1 MFEVGIKS
9 AKEELEKI
17 KREFQDAQG
26 DLSKLLKVKV
36 SIEGIDTITRALSQ
50 IGDTTALRNLRS
62 EVEALNKEFVILS
75 KGAGGEGSIA
85 SRGIQQQIE
94 QTRQSLERYN
104 QQLKDLTEQRSK
116 LVGGK
121 MNRNYGNLTTD
132 MEQTQMR
139 IDGANSAIKR
149 LEEQLANLGSSTR
162 ASVAPVDEAILQLKQ
177 HIDALASSRMTIN
190 LGGDFAKWTEQV
202 QALVV
207 QIKELV
213 EQYKQLAKPV
223 SAAGDNGVLKSQTED
238 TKKLAEAKEQLA
250 TGTKKAADAQASDEG
265 TNKITNTYERFLK
278 LLVDIE
284 NEMAKIGKI
293 QAFGEQSGFS
303 PTILKQAVEQFE
315 KLKTVVDATI
325 KGKPIAEGLAI
336 PMTPEQLSQF
346 VAQFALLRSSYKDI
360 VSEADKFNKQS
371 ERDFTAAQKS
381 VQTEIDKTI
390 AKLRALDE
398 AIKRGEA
405 SGRDMSVMS
414 DARSKLQG
422 QLNILQKM
430 TASDYSDSRLV
441 EKRIK
446 NIQQLREDTE
456 LLRKAEEKLTSAQE
470 RNNKAKDKADT
481 KALNDE
487 IKSVNDAWI
496 KYNEL
501 SQKIRELRELHSR
514 GFMASIDLTQIESA
528 IARYLELRNVM
539 REIINNNGRTTRG
552 NLTAQVWGDHN
563 TKKSMQDA
571 VAETKSFKQ
580 ALTDVE
586 KRMNKAGS
594 TAENLGKYIDTL
606 QAKRVDFKGL
616 DTTRFDTAIQRIRDI
631 RAELERF
638 SQTGQSSNGVNANEI
653 VRKMGLAAAKKE
665 VSDATAQLNSQL
677 RKNAQEAKEAS
688 SATSRLTSEEER
700 LASAMKSANNT
711 MHGQSQVLSDLKS
724 MAMQYM
730 SVWGAQSFISNIIEI
745 GGQLEKQRLSIGAIL
760 GDMSHANDLFG
771 KIKNLAVQSPFGV
784 VELDQ
789 YTKQLSA
796 YGFKYNELY
805 DMTKRLA
812 DISAGAGTDVSRL
825 TLALGHVRSEGALT
839 GYTLRQ
845 FAMNNIPMLSQLA
858 KKLSEVEHRVV
869 TAADVRK
876 RVRNKEIG
884 YEDVVDVIKNLTNE
898 GGMFYNMQETISQ
911 SIQSRF
917 KNLKDSLDIMYGEIA
932 ESKIGDALKEL
943 AVILTN
949 LSRSWKTF
957 VPIVESAA
965 MSWAVY
971 KAAMVSV
978 NMAMGTNTAIVTK
991 NILAY
996 KKKRAEELQHEAMVR
1011 KLTAE
1016 EMQLVRTRNQLT
1028 ASNIRV
1034 AMSTGAM
1041 TKGEALKLVALRKV
1055 NLETTKA
1062 LIQMGAFSAAEAR
1075 TALQG
1080 KLLYMNLGKVGASIK
1095 LIAQSAWT
1103 GIKGLAGSIFTPLN
1117 AAFAALTLGMSAK
1130 GRQDEIDDLRRSRR
1144 EAIREQANEGYKNL
1158 QEATRNF
1165 AVGASENM
1173 TKTDINLTLDDMIEK
1188 LKEYSTL
1195 YNSTF
1200 NEAFKTDEQ
1209 GYSVHSLAEQYEI
1222 LAKSI
1227 QDASNAHKMF
1237 AEMSDLVAHA
1247 LEVTNPSN
1255 GFFYNVGHI
1264 LAGWALS
1271 DNQKAQI
1278 GGLNEALERY
1288 ATTTKE
1294 ASTAE
1299 SLLLREHLAL
1309 RAALDNRGLGDVM
1322 GMSND
1327 ELVRTLSRLRSTMP
1341 ETFAAVRLALG
1352 AESRAMLDD
1361 WTAKCNAM
1369 NEAYANANLKMRRS
1383 GNDLY
1388 ESMKTKYGEDMTK
1401 WPTEWREFV
1410 MMAMNAATKDVKG
1423 FADLSI
1429 EYQNLVRDSF
1439 LKPFNITVDSDEAK
1453 ERVNDL
1459 YTDLQNLV
1467 GKKWV
1472 IQVGVKGESAWEDLE
1487 TSGKKFTENDKKVKQ
1502 LEKNLKRLN
1511 YKPGSY
1517 LNSREA
1523 EKVAE
1528 EYNEAIAERRAAK
1541 LLYEK
1546 YGGDVSELDKSKNK
1560 KSGSRKGTTMDQDAR
1575 RLREIVKLYKD
1586 AYDWYVKYEKQ
1597 IGEGAAL
1604 TKVQGQF
1611 KPLFKEFE
1619 DQFKQKLSLDSIPKY
1634 KDNLTALLAEAEKLY
1649 KSPKHK
1655 NSYMVEAIK
1664 QIRDAINNVDYEELG
1679 RKQERFLSKTQIE
1692 LDNLTRSWDMFNK
1705 VREAT
1710 GNVDLAVQLSG
1721 AEYQAGKT
1729 QNLADAIREKIQKD
1743 FASVGAVP
1751 IPFDI
1756 NLSDEQIG
1764 DAIKAAMPKASE
1776 DQIKGFVEEYK
1787 KWRDLQRDVEQKDR
1801 ETFSSLIGSAV
1812 DLQSELR
1819 KISDEY
1825 LKIVQSLDRMKAK
1838 GQISGSQYN
1847 QAKAVA
1853 DANMQMKT
1861 VQAQNEFK
1869 FLMDGVVTL
1878 SKKAAQTIRRDYVSA
1893 LQKQLAKGAITA
1905 KDYADR
1911 LEEINNKMRD
1921 LENAPGY
1928 ARSYME
1934 GGLNGIFENMMNRGK
1949 SMTQQGASMFQQ
1961 GMQEMSSMKIG
1972 GKNFQMPNFQKMIQG
1987 QGMEKMGASMMQG
2000 AQGAMGAVAII
2011 DTIIHGINDSVQA
2024 LKGIFDEVREM
2035 FDALGHDVETDS
2047 WQDANTFF
2055 STFSKASQHATNGW
2069 NSLKN
2074 GNIGGAIL
2082 GTVGSIT
2089 SWFTGFAQGH
2099 DSKREK
2105 HIQDLKK
2112 DVQRIDNTLLQE
2124 RSLGY
2129 DRGEMR
2135 KILSGIYDSQKRT
2148 SAKLGIL
2155 TVDNSPATA
2164 AMKEYYARN
2173 WGYGNGYQQE
2183 LESMKQQREDYIR
2196 MYNEEDDKKKSSA
2209 ETLEE
2214 FQSKIAELDEQI
2226 LFFVEDLA
2234 NELWGIDF
2242 KSWADQIS
2250 DALWT
2255 AFENGEDALEAFHD
2269 TAKDIIADVA
2279 KKMMNIHLV
2288 EPVFQELED
2297 TLFGKL
2303 DTNGQRTGGVAYNM
2317 RTGEFNEM
2325 ETMKVLGKFFS
2336 DEGPFAHAIKQAE
2349 DFYDMAKKAAGV
2361 DFASEDSSKSTGTS
2375 IKGITEQTADLL
2387 ASYVNACRAS
2397 ASNIENMTAQYFPMF
2412 YQTITSSNA
2421 SLTSIQQHTAAI
2433 MRSNDSIAQSVS
2445 ELQSDIR
2452 GLRNKAWKVPMA

>member
-17 KREFQDAQG
+17 KKEFQDAQG

-36 SIEGIDTITRALSQ
+36 SIEGIDTITKALSQ

-104 QQLKDLTEQRSK
+104 QQLKDLTEQRTK

-121 MNRNYGNLTTD
+121 MNKNYGNLTTD

-149 LEEQLANLGSSTR
+149 LEGQLANLGSSTR

-190 LGGDFAKWTEQV
+190 LGGDFVKWTEQV

-223 SAAGDNGVLKSQTED
+223 SAAGDNGVLKSQTEN

-265 TNKITNTYERFLK
+265 TNKITNTYERFQK

-325 KGKPIAEGLAI
+325 NGKPIAEGLTI

-501 SQKIRELRELHSR
+501 SQKIRELRELRSR
-514 GFMASIDLTQIESA
+514 GFQANIDLTPIENA
-528 IARYLELRNVM
+528 IAKYWDLRNVM

-571 VAETKSFKQ
+571 VAETESFKQ

-638 SQTGQSSNGVNANEI
+638 SQTGQSSLGVNANEI

-700 LASAMKSANNT
+700 LASAIKSTNNT
-711 MHGQSQVLSDLKS
+711 MRGQSQVLSDLKS

-789 YTKQLSA
+789 FTKQLTA

-1080 KLLYMNLGKVGASIK
+1080 RLLYMNLGKVGASIK

-1247 LEVTNPSN
+1247 LEVSNPSN

-1388 ESMKTKYGEDMTK
+1388 ESMKAKYGEDMTK

-1528 EYNEAIAERRAAK
+1528 EYNEAVAERRAAK
-1541 LLYEK
+1541 LLYES
-1546 YGGDVSELDKSKNK
+1546 YGGDVSELDKSKSK

-1664 QIRDAINNVDYEELG
+1664 QIRDAINNVDYEELQ
-1679 RKQERFLSKTQIE
+1679 RKQDEFASNMSRQ
-1692 LDNLTRSWDMFNK
+1692 LDELTRKWDIFNSVK
-1705 VREAT
+1705 EST
-1710 GNVDLAVQLSG
+1710 GDTALAERLSG
-1721 AEYQAGKT
+1721 ITSGATVADVKRLGIDQLAGV
-1729 QNLADAIREKIQKD
+1729 LIDYDR
-1743 FASVGAVP
+1743 VLG
-1751 IPFDI
+1751 
-1756 NLSDEQIG
+1756 
-1764 DAIKAAMPKASE
+1764 MSE
-1776 DQIKGFVEEYK
+1776 DQIDKYAESLGLAKDQIKGVAAGLKDWKKAQEDVDRNDIVNYAKWLGSLVDIQTIRNRNQIEYNQALEETN
-1787 KWRDLQRDVEQKDR
+1787 RLQKE
-1801 ETFSSLIGSAV
+1801 G
-1812 DLQSELR
+1812 
-1819 KISDEY
+1819 KISDAEADRRRSAARDDRDY
-1825 LKIVQSLDRMKAK
+1825 KDWTATTMYANLYNNAQSMARGDFDEAFAAEMEHLKARLNNGRITLQQYTEQVDKLNEIASEFKADGFLGMRGGVGSFLQGGVQGLLGYYRNRANRARSNGDEDDAKKWQKRYESLDK
-1838 GQISGSQYN
+1838 
-1847 QAKAVA
+1847 
-1853 DANMQMKT
+1853 MQ
-1861 VQAQNEFK
+1861 
-1869 FLMDGVVTL
+1869 
-1878 SKKAAQTIRRDYVSA
+1878 
-1893 LQKQLAKGAITA
+1893 KGAEMVT
-1905 KDYADR
+1905 KVFQ
-1911 LEEINNKMRD
+1911 D
-1921 LENAPGY
+1921 LSNA
-1928 ARSYME
+1928 S
-1934 GGLNGIFENMMNRGK
+1934 NML
-1949 SMTQQGASMFQQ
+1949 A
-1961 GMQEMSSMKIG
+1961 
-1972 GKNFQMPNFQKMIQG
+1972 
-1987 QGMEKMGASMMQG
+1987 
-2000 AQGAMGAVAII
+2000 
-2011 DTIIHGINDSVQA
+2011 
-2024 LKGIFDEVREM
+2024 EM
-2035 FDALGHDVETDS
+2035 FDALGNES
-2047 WQDANTFF
+2047 AANAFSDAG
-2055 STFSKASQHATNGW
+2055 SVLGGIAGGAQ
-2069 NSLKN
+2069 SLSAF
-2074 GNIGGAIL
+2074 GPYGMAAGAVIGG
-2082 GTVGSIT
+2082 IT
-2089 SWFTGFAQGH
+2089 SIAQLH
-2099 DSKREK
+2099 DKKRER
-2105 HIQDLKK
+2105 QLEALKREVTK
-2112 DVQRIDNTLLQE
+2112 VDNTLNLIKDLRQE
-2124 RSLGY
+2124 TLGY
-2129 DRGEMR
+2129 DNGQLRR
-2135 KILSGIYDSQKRT
+2135 TLAAQYANNRTDSG
-2148 SAKLGIL
+2148 
-2155 TVDNSPATA
+2155 N
-2164 AMKEYYARN
+2164 AMYEYYSRGGLA
-2173 WGYGNGYQQE
+2173 GNGYKQE
-2183 LESMKQQREDYIR
+2183 LEALKKQRELYQE
-2196 MYNEEDDKKKSSA
+2196 MYDTENDKKKSSA
-2209 ETLEE
+2209 EALEE
-2214 FQSKIAELDEQI
+2214 YKVKMSELDITIQNFAKDIAEE
-2226 LFFVEDLA
+2226 LFEIDLK
-2234 NELWGIDF
+2234 G
-2242 KSWADQIS
+2242 WADQIGDS
-2250 DALWT
+2250 LMT
-2255 AFENGEDALEAFHD
+2255 AFENGENAAEAFND
-2269 TAKDIIADVA
+2269 SVRDIMRSVLNRMLSLGILEP
-2279 KKMMNIHLV
+2279 MMENLRNKI
-2288 EPVFQELED
+2288 
-2297 TLFGKL
+2297 FGK
-2303 DTNGQRTGGVAYNM
+2303 NGKGGVFDATNPEGTIDAAMKEVTAFFGEGGEGQKMIMATETFYN
-2317 RTGEFNEM
+2317 
-2325 ETMKVLGKFFS
+2325 KW
-2336 DEGPFAHAIKQAE
+2336 Q
-2349 DFYDMAKKAAGV
+2349 DFVKSYGLDL
-2361 DFASEDSSKSTGTS
+2361 SENGNGSSSSGS
-2375 IKGITEQTADLL
+2375 IRNVTEQTADLL
-2387 ASYVNACRAS
+2387 AAYINAIRADVSVNRAM
-2397 ASNIENMTAQYFPMF
+2397 IAQYFPM
-2412 YQTITSSNA
+2412 YLSAITSGNA
-2421 SLTSIQQHTAAI
+2421 SLRNIENHTDAI
-2433 MRSNDSIAQSVS
+2433 MRSNDTIASRITSLDNSIN
-2445 ELQSDIR
+2445 
-2452 GLRNKAWKVPMA
+2452 GLKNKTWKVPVA